1 MEVASSCYVP
11 PEVRRRELDRGQSL
25 YDLRNRVR
33 RRINL
38 MRTLRAFTLSLSAA
52 LVLGLAGCSTE
63 QSGVQEKT
71 KITGPEGTR
80 TITRE
85 TKVESSGKNPPV
97 PVDRVSPDT
106 TTSTTRTP

>member
-1 MEVASSCYVP
+1 MEVASWCYVR

-38 MRTLRAFTLSLSAA
+38 MATLRAFTLSLSAA
-52 LVLGLAGCSTE
+52 LVLGLAGCNTE
-63 QSGVQEKT
+63 QAGVQEKT
-71 KITGPEGTR
+71 KITGPEGTK

-85 TKVESSGKNPPV
+85 TKVESSGKNPPTA
-97 PVDRVSPDT
+97 VDPASPST
-106 TTSTTRTP
+106 TTSSPRNP

>member
-1 MEVASSCYVP
+1 MEVASLCYVR

-38 MRTLRAFTLSLSAA
+38 MRTLRAFTLSLSAV
-52 LVLGLAGCSTE
+52 LLLGLAGCTE

-71 KITGPEGTR
+71 KITGPDGTR
-80 TITRE
+80 TITKE
-85 TKVESSGKNPPV
+85 TKVESSGKNPPPAV
-97 PVDRVSPDT
+97 APVSPDT
-106 TTSTTRTP
+106 TTSTNRNP

>member
-1 MEVASSCYVP
+1 MRGYSAHGMGVASLCSVRS
-11 PEVRRRELDRGQSL
+11 EVRRRDWDRGQSL

-52 LVLGLAGCSTE
+52 LVLGLAGCTE

-71 KITGPEGTR
+71 KITGPEGTK
-80 TITRE
+80 TITRG
-85 TKVESSGKNPPV
+85 TKIESSGKN
-97 PVDRVSPDT
+97 
-106 TTSTTRTP
+106 

>member
-1 MEVASSCYVP
+1 
-11 PEVRRRELDRGQSL
+11 
-25 YDLRNRVR
+25 
-33 RRINL
+33 

-80 TITRE
+80 TITKE
-85 TKVESSGKNPPV
+85 TKVESSGKNPPLAAD
-97 PVDRVSPDT
+97 PGSPST
-106 TTSTTRTP
+106 TTSTNRTP